1 MPTKVKELALD
12 MLNMVDVIVKQN
24 ISNSLILMSYN
35 KFILP
40 FLRNRISIT
49 DDEIIKKNL
58 QASYEKLKPFFEK
71 KQIKEMIDEAE
82 KLGSIKLPKVFL
94 NEEREYF

>member
-40 FLRNRISIT
+40 FLRSRITST
-49 DDEIIKKNL
+49 NDEIIKKNL
-58 QASYEKLKPFFEK
+58 QASYEKLKPFFFSDYSEHV
-71 KQIKEMIDEAE
+71 
-82 KLGSIKLPKVFL
+82 VFAVD
-94 NEEREYF
+94 RVH